1 MSPEHLRFA
10 LRKQRL
16 QIRAAQQRNELAA
29 GLRRIDAVLGAVD
42 RARDGAGWVREKIP
56 VFAGAAL
63 ILAVAKP
70 RFAFRVARRAW
81 LGWVVYRKFG
91 PRLAPLGQL
100 IGRLRR
106 VAAGA

>member
-1 MSPEHLRFA
+1 MSPEFVRFA

-16 QIRAAQQRNELAA
+16 QIHAAQQRDELIA
-29 GLRRIDAVLGAVD
+29 GLRRIDAVLDVVDSARGGAS
-42 RARDGAGWVREKIP
+42 WVREKVP

>member
-1 MSPEHLRFA
+1 MSPELVRFA

-16 QIRAAQQRNELAA
+16 QIRAAQQRNDLGA
-29 GLRRIDAVLGAVD
+29 GLQRVDALLDAVD
-42 RARDGAGWVREKIP
+42 RAREGASWIREKVP
-56 VFAGAAL
+56 VFAAAAL
-63 ILAVAKP
+63 IVAVAKP

-81 LGWVVYRKFG
+81 LGWVVYRRLG